1 MTKSNQWS
9 SKTGFILAATGS
21 AVGLGNLW
29 KFPYLMGKNG
39 GFFFLLA
46 YLVILFALGLPLMIA
61 EISLGRKTGKN
72 PVYAWAEVHPR
83 AKIVGIL
90 GVLATFLVLS
100 YYGVVSGWILKYFFN
115 YLTSLQPPA
124 DFDAFIS
131 QPGEP
136 LAWQLLFVG
145 LTAFICLFGIRGI
158 ERTSKVMMPALFV
171 LLVVILVR
179 SLTLP
184 GGGEGIAFIFLPQGS
199 SFQLSSV
206 SAALGQAFYSL
217 SLCMGVMVAYGSYL
231 DRKTNIPAS
240 SLAVAG
246 LDTFIAMLAGMA
258 VFPAVFSFG
267 LEPGQGPGLIFG
279 TLPAVFSSFGGG
291 GLFGMLFFL
300 LLFFAAVTSA
310 IAMLEVAAF
319 FVMEQWGL
327 RRRTAVLLSAL
338 ASFLLG
344 IPCSLSFGPWT
355 GGTLF
360 GHTFYDWV
368 VLLVDNL
375 LLPVGGLLLCCFIG
389 WRWKPR
395 LLVQEVERE
404 GVRFR
409 WSGLWVFCIRILA
422 PLLILIVTVSGFVS
436 IYQMIAGG

>member
-9 SKTGFILAATGS
+9 SKAGFILAATGS

-72 PVYAWAEVHPR
+72 PVYAWAEVHPH
-83 AKIVGIL
+83 AKIVGVL

-100 YYGVVSGWILKYFFN
+100 YYGVVSGWILKYFFS

-136 LAWQLLFVG
+136 LVWQLLFVG

-158 ERTSKVMMPALFV
+158 ERTSKIMMPALFV

-184 GGGEGIAFIFLPQGS
+184 GSGEGIAFIFSPQGS
-199 SFQLSSV
+199 SFQLSSI

-267 LEPGQGPGLIFG
+267 MEPGQGPGLIFG

-338 ASFLLG
+338 AAFLLG
-344 IPCSLSFGPWT
+344 VPCSLSFGPWT

-375 LLPVGGLLLCCFIG
+375 LLPVGGLLLCYFIG

-395 LLVQEVERE
+395 LLVQEVEHE

-422 PLLILIVTVSGFVS
+422 PLLILIVTASGFVS

>member
-9 SKTGFILAATGS
+9 SKTGFILATTGS

-100 YYGVVSGWILKYFFN
+100 YYGVVSGWILKYFFS

-136 LAWQLLFVG
+136 LVWQLLFVG

-158 ERTSKVMMPALFV
+158 ERTSKIMMPALFV

-231 DRKTNIPAS
+231 DRKINIPAS

-291 GLFGMLFFL
+291 GLFGMLFFCCC
-300 LLFFAAVTSA
+300 S
-310 IAMLEVAAF
+310 
-319 FVMEQWGL
+319 L
-327 RRRTAVLLSAL
+327 RR
-338 ASFLLG
+338 
-344 IPCSLSFGPWT
+344 
-355 GGTLF
+355 
-360 GHTFYDWV
+360 
-368 VLLVDNL
+368 
-375 LLPVGGLLLCCFIG
+375 
-389 WRWKPR
+389 
-395 LLVQEVERE
+395 
-404 GVRFR
+404 
-409 WSGLWVFCIRILA
+409 
-422 PLLILIVTVSGFVS
+422 
-436 IYQMIAGG
+436 